1 MDNKTRLRH
10 RKEIIEHIDE
20 LLSKPIEQQGNMGL
34 IREKIKEFGGKFCN
48 FYNSHYGY
56 VIGAVSDYFDYYWC
70 YLDENCKLHFS
81 TCCGNPTVVEYNP
94 FTEPE
99 AFKFEDVIKVV
110 NTCPDSIVEMV
121 KKNMWAYED
130 VFFTDVYIG
139 NKVYNRNEFL

>member
-20 LLSKPIEQQGNMGL
+20 LLSKPIEQQGNMAL
-34 IREKIKEFGGKFCN
+34 IREEIKNYGGKVCDFHGAHC
-48 FYNSHYGY
+48 GY

-81 TCCGNPTVVEYNP
+81 TCCGNPTNIDCIPEEYEELVGSLNRTP
-94 FTEPE
+94 
-99 AFKFEDVIKVV
+99 DVIK
-110 NTCPDSIVEMV
+110 DWI
-121 KKNMWAYED
+121 KNKIKTEYED

-139 NKVYNRNEFL
+139 TKIYNRKEFL